1 MAKTL
6 IESLKLA
13 LVRCQPV
20 IGSPAS
26 ILGMEHLDTAYANS
40 IHIST
45 WHHGNLDGDF
55 WRIAV
60 FILKNLISKSLKNP
74 VVPVFFERQSDI

>member
-6 IESLKLA
+6 TQSPKLA

-20 IGSPAS
+20 IGSPTS
-26 ILGMEHLDTAYANS
+26 ILGMEHLDTVCANS

-45 WHHGNLDGDF
+45 WHHGNLGGDF
-55 WRIAV
+55 WRIEV
-60 FILKNLISKSLKNP
+60 FILKNLISKNPKNP
-74 VVPVFFERQSDI
+74 GVPEFFERQGDI